1 MLFVKE
7 IIESRV
13 LNRIQEA
20 FFFLVRLSLRV
31 EKNIVLLF

>member
-20 FFFLVRLSLRV
+20 FFLVRLSLRV
-31 EKNIVLLF
+31 ENNIILLF

>member
-1 MLFVKE
+1 MKE

-31 EKNIVLLF
+31 ENNIILLF